1 MKKKIAILGH
11 FGGEHDFLD
20 GQTVKTKILYNELK
34 KKTDW
39 DIQKIDTY
47 WKRKNPVKLFL
58 CTLSALIARKDVIV
72 LLSINGMKMFFP
84 ILYFFAKM
92 WNVRIY
98 HDVIGGNL
106 DKYVE
111 QYPRFKK
118 YLKSFKVNWVE
129 TEILKNGL
137 KKNGVTNCKV
147 IPNFKNL
154 NIISAEEIPDRFEPP
169 FRFCTF
175 SRVMKEKGIEIAI
188 KAIEEI
194 NREKGYKFCTLDIY
208 GAVDSAYE
216 KRFKTI
222 IEKTGKEISYCGLV
236 SYDKSVDVLKNY
248 YALLFPT
255 YWKGEGFPGT
265 IVDAFSAGL
274 LVIASDWNSNK
285 EIINNGKNGYIYP
298 SQLCTSL
305 KEGIIKLTQQ
315 HRDIDLM
322 KKICIIEAE
331 KYQPD
336 EYIKKI
342 VNSIN
347 KVC

>member
-11 FGGEHDFLD
+11 FGGNNDFLD

-34 KKTDW
+34 EKTDW
-39 DIQKIDTY
+39 SIQKIDTY
-47 WKRKNPVKLFL
+47 WKRKNPVKLIIY
-58 CTLSALIARKDVIV
+58 TLSALIAKKDIIV

-84 ILYFFAKM
+84 ILYIFSKI
-92 WNVRIY
+92 WNVRVY

-111 QYPRFKK
+111 QYPKFKK
-118 YLKSFKVNWVE
+118 YLKSFTINWVE
-129 TEILKNGL
+129 TDILKNGL
-137 KKNGVTNCKV
+137 KKNGILNCDV

-154 NIISAEEIPDRFEPP
+154 TILSEEMPDRFDLP

-194 NREKGYKFCTLDIY
+194 NREKGYEFCTLDIY
-208 GAVDSAYE
+208 GAVDNAYE
-216 KRFKTI
+216 NRFKAI
-222 IEKTGKEISYCGLV
+222 IAKAGKSISYCGLV
-236 SYDKSVDVLKNY
+236 PYDKSVDVLKKY

-274 LVIASDWNSNK
+274 PVIASDWNSNS
-285 EIINNGKNGYIYP
+285 EIIKNGQNGFLYP
-298 SQLCTSL
+298 SESIKTL
-305 KEGIIKLTQQ
+305 KDGIIMITT
-315 HRDIDLM
+315 DSDNICLM
-322 KKICIIEAE
+322 KRNCILEAQ

-336 EYIKKI
+336 IYIRKI
-342 VNSIN
+342 VKYLSI
-347 KVC
+347 

>member
-11 FGGEHDFLD
+11 FGGDQDFLD

-34 KKTDW
+34 EKTDW

-47 WKRKNPVKLFL
+47 WKRKNPIKLLF
-58 CTLSALIARKDVIV
+58 CTLSALIAKKDVIV
-72 LLSINGMKMFFP
+72 LLSINGMKLFFP
-84 ILYFFAKM
+84 ILSFFAKI

-98 HDVIGGNL
+98 HDVIGGSL

-111 QYPRFKK
+111 QYPKFKK
-118 YLKSFKVNWVE
+118 YLNSFTVNWVE

-137 KKNGVTNCKV
+137 KNNGVLNCKV
-147 IPNFKNL
+147 IPNFKKL
-154 NIISAEEIPDRFEPP
+154 NILSEEELPDRFDPP

-175 SRVMKEKGIEIAI
+175 SRVMKEKGIETAI

-194 NREKGYKFCTLDIY
+194 NREKGYEFCTLDIY
-208 GAVDSAYE
+208 GAVDNAYK
-216 KRFKTI
+216 KRFNAITA
-222 IEKTGKEISYCGLV
+222 KTGKAISYCGLV
-236 SYDKSVDVLKNY
+236 PYDKSVDVLKDY

-274 LVIASDWNSNK
+274 PVVASDWNSNK
-285 EIINNGKNGYIYP
+285 EIISHCINGLLYP
-298 SQLCTSL
+298 NVKIASL
-305 KEGIIKLTQQ
+305 KDGIKNLIDNTDMVMKMKLNCI
-315 HRDIDLM
+315 RDA
-322 KKICIIEAE
+322 K

-336 EYIKKI
+336 SYVNYI
-342 VNSIN
+342 VS
-347 KVC
+347 VLAR